1 MMKVILLSDVKDVG
15 KKDEIV
21 EVSAGYG
28 RNFLIRRGLAV
39 QATDASLGV
48 LAEAEEEKQ
57 DKQDK
62 MKERAEKL
70 KEKIEKIEL
79 DFSVNVGVEGKIF
92 GSVSS
97 KQVARALLQRHDIK
111 VDRRKFLD
119 NGPYNHLGVNNVKV
133 ELFKD
138 VIATIQVVLKEKK

>member
-1 MMKVILLSDVKDVG
+1 MKVILLSDVKNVG
-15 KKDEIV
+15 KKDEVV
-21 EVSAGYG
+21 EVSPGYG

-39 QATDASLGV
+39 LATGGSLDV
-48 LAEAEEEKQ
+48 LAEEESIKQ
-57 DKQDK
+57 ENQDQ
-62 MKERAEKL
+62 L
-70 KEKIEKIEL
+70 KEKAIEIKEQIEKIEL
-79 DFSVNVGVEGKIF
+79 DFFVNVGVEGKIF

-97 KQVARALLQRHDIK
+97 KQVASALLKRYNIK

-138 VIATIQVVLKEKK
+138 VVATIQVVLKEKK

>member
-1 MMKVILLSDVKDVG
+1 MKVILLSDVKDVG
-15 KKDEIV
+15 KKDEVV

-39 QATDASLGV
+39 VATDASLEV
-48 LAEAEEEKQ
+48 LAEEEEVKQ
-57 DKQDK
+57 
-62 MKERAEKL
+62 EKL
-70 KEKIEKIEL
+70 AKQKEKAKELKAKIEEIEL
-79 DFSVNVGVEGKIF
+79 DFFVNVGVEGKIF

-97 KQVARALLQRHDIK
+97 KQVARALQQRHNIK

-119 NGPYNHLGVNNVKV
+119 NGPYSHLGVNNVKV

>member
-1 MMKVILLSDVKDVG
+1 MKVILLSDVKNVG
-15 KKDEIV
+15 KKDEVV
-21 EVSAGYG
+21 EVSPGYG

-39 QATDASLGV
+39 LATGGSLDV
-48 LAEAEEEKQ
+48 LAEEESEKQ
-57 DKQDK
+57 ANQDELK
-62 MKERAEKL
+62 AKAEQVKA
-70 KEKIEKIEL
+70 KIEKIEL
-79 DFSVNVGVEGKIF
+79 DFFVNVGVEGKIF

-97 KQVARALLQRHDIK
+97 KQVASALLKRYNIK

-138 VIATIQVVLKEKK
+138 VVATIQVVLKEKK

>member
-1 MMKVILLSDVKDVG
+1 MKVILLSDVKNVG
-15 KKDEIV
+15 KKDEVV
-21 EVSAGYG
+21 EVSPGYG

-39 QATDASLGV
+39 LATGGSLDV
-48 LAEAEEEKQ
+48 LAEEESEKQ
-57 DKQDK
+57 ANQDELK
-62 MKERAEKL
+62 GKAEQVKA
-70 KEKIEKIEL
+70 KIEKIEL
-79 DFSVNVGVEGKIF
+79 DFFVNVGVEGKIF

-97 KQVARALLQRHDIK
+97 KQVASALLKRYDIK

-138 VIATIQVVLKEKK
+138 VVATIQVVLKEKK

>member
-1 MMKVILLSDVKDVG
+1 MKVILLSDVKDVG

-21 EVSAGYG
+21 DVSPGYG

-39 QATDASLGV
+39 MATEGSLNV
-48 LAEAEEEKQ
+48 LAEEEEEKA
-57 DKQDK
+57 DKQ
-62 MKERAEKL
+62 EAL
-70 KEKIEKIEL
+70 KEKAIARKEEIEKLEL

-97 KQVARALLQRHDIK
+97 KQVARALLQRHKIK

-119 NGPYNHLGVNNVKV
+119 NGPYTHLGVNNVRV

-138 VIATIQVVLKEKK
+138 VVATIQVVLKEKK

>member
-1 MMKVILLSDVKDVG
+1 MKVILLSDVKDVG
-15 KKDEIV
+15 KKDEVV
-21 EVSAGYG
+21 EVSDGYG

-39 QATDASLGV
+39 MATGGSLEV
-48 LAEAEEEKQ
+48 LAEEAEEK
-57 DKQDK
+57 
-62 MKERAEKL
+62 AEK
-70 KEKIEKIEL
+70 KEESKQKAIETKNKIEAIEL
-79 DFSVNVGVEGKIF
+79 DFTVNVGVEGKIF

-97 KQVARALLQRHDIK
+97 KQVARALLQRHKIK

-138 VIATIQVVLKEKK
+138 VVATIQVVLKEKK

>member
-1 MMKVILLSDVKDVG
+1 MKVILLTDVKKVG
-15 KKDEIV
+15 KKDEVV

-28 RNFLIRRGLAV
+28 RNYLIRRGLAV
-39 QATDASLGV
+39 QATDASLEV
-48 LAEAEEEKQ
+48 LAEEEEEKAA
-57 DKQDK
+57 KK
-62 MKERAEKL
+62 AKRKEKAEKIKKQL
-70 KEKIEKIEL
+70 EDIEL
-79 DFSVNVGVEGKIF
+79 DFAMNVGVEGKIF

-97 KQVARALLQRHDIK
+97 KQVARALQQRHDIK

-119 NGPYNHLGVNNVKV
+119 NGPYNHLGVNNVRV

>member
-1 MMKVILLSDVKDVG
+1 MKVILLSDVKNVG
-15 KKDEIV
+15 KKDEVV
-21 EVSAGYG
+21 EVSPGYG

-39 QATDASLGV
+39 LATGGSLDV
-48 LAEAEEEKQ
+48 LAEEESEKQ
-57 DKQDK
+57 ANQDELK
-62 MKERAEKL
+62 AKAEQVKA
-70 KEKIEKIEL
+70 KIEKIEL
-79 DFSVNVGVEGKIF
+79 DFFVNVGVEGKIF

-97 KQVARALLQRHDIK
+97 KQVASALLKRYDIK

-138 VIATIQVVLKEKK
+138 VVATIQVVLKEKK

>member
-1 MMKVILLSDVKDVG
+1 MKVILLTDVKKVG
-15 KKDEIV
+15 KKDEVV

-28 RNFLIRRGLAV
+28 RNYLIRRGLAV
-39 QATDASLGV
+39 QATDASLEV
-48 LAEAEEEKQ
+48 LAEEEEEKAV
-57 DKQDK
+57 KK
-62 MKERAEKL
+62 AKRKEKAEKIKKQL
-70 KEKIEKIEL
+70 EDIEL
-79 DFSVNVGVEGKIF
+79 DFAMNVGVEGKIF

-97 KQVARALLQRHDIK
+97 KQVARALQQRHDIK

-119 NGPYNHLGVNNVKV
+119 NGPYNHLGVNNVRV